1 MGSKVSGLYR
11 RVWDGWG
18 DDDEES
24 NALNGREGDVQR
36 PIFILKR
43 VRWENGL
50 WASDYWLLLWLF
62 GTFFRLLILLLY
74 FNIFM
79 FNTFTF
85 VTSKWLN
92 V

>member
-43 VRWENGL
+43 VR
-50 WASDYWLLLWLF
+50 
-62 GTFFRLLILLLY
+62 
-74 FNIFM
+74 
-79 FNTFTF
+79 
-85 VTSKWLN
+85 
-92 V
+92 